1 MENFHCKLKERVMG
15 MSSLVLDF
23 EEKFWDH
30 AHEVIGDCE
39 SFKVFWLKMF
49 DFDDISTS
57 AAMISKELDMFWDE
71 FWVDKQ

>member
-1 MENFHCKLKERVMG
+1 MG

-23 EEKFWDH
+23 DEKFWDH
-30 AHEVIGDCE
+30 AHDVFSDCE

-57 AAMISKELDMFWDE
+57 AVMITKELDMFWDE

>member
-1 MENFHCKLKERVMG
+1 MG
-15 MSSLVLDF
+15 MSSLVLDI

-30 AHEVIGDCE
+30 AHEVISDWE
-39 SFKVFWLKMF
+39 SFKEFWLKMF

-57 AAMISKELDMFWDE
+57 AVMITKELDMFWDE

>member
-1 MENFHCKLKERVMG
+1 MG
-15 MSSLVLDF
+15 MSSLILDV

-30 AHEVIGDCE
+30 AQKIIGDCD
-39 SFKVFWLKMF
+39 SFKEFHTLMF

-57 AAMISKELDMFWDE
+57 AAMVTKELDMFWDE

>member
-1 MENFHCKLKERVMG
+1 MG

-39 SFKVFWLKMF
+39 SFKVFWLTMF

-57 AAMISKELDMFWDE
+57 AAMVTKELDMFWDE

>member
-1 MENFHCKLKERVMG
+1 MG
-15 MSSLVLDF
+15 MSSLVLDI

-30 AHEVIGDCE
+30 AHEVTSDCE
-39 SFKVFWLKMF
+39 SFKEFWSKMF

-57 AAMISKELDMFWDE
+57 AVMITKELDMFWDE